1 MLTLGDDTR
10 LEGREF
16 QAGMTLLEKKCLWK
30 LVLLTGTEI
39 LN

>member
-1 MLTLGDDTR
+1 MLILGNDTR
-10 LEGREF
+10 LLGREF
-16 QAGMTLLEKKCLWK
+16 QAGMMLLENKCLWK